1 MINQLYISTVDHNW
15 NNFQG
20 IALHQRNLDKIINQ
34 QNAVDCCTSPEDL
47 SYEHLHRAC
56 DAAAQIHLVDFD
68 FDSASFDDFEIYG
81 RLLNEL
87 VKQKHKVSQQILWR
101 QLDLPTT
108 TRPAGPLLWTSGCS
122 ITYGTAISSTS
133 RFGHL
138 VAKELG
144 RQEVCLALPGTSI
157 FSSADQ
163 ILRADLKPGDIVVW
177 GLTNVPRVEFARQWK
192 LHPISVTGYTKID
205 SRLQYWNAD
214 WFGSSTQTLMSLHYI
229 DQVQNFC
236 KKLGVELYIA
246 NVLDTAWMSI
256 YAAKYANY
264 IDLACQL
271 KIKNNA
277 LSFKDYGTDNQ
288 HPGPQQHR
296 QWADEIVK
304 FIKDSQNTTGSS
316 INI

>member
-1 MINQLYISTVDHNW
+1 MINQLYISSVDHDW
-15 NNFQG
+15 TNFQG
-20 IALHQRNLDKIINQ
+20 VALRKTNLDKIINQ
-34 QNAVDCCTSPEDL
+34 KNLVDCYTSPEDL
-47 SYEHLHRAC
+47 SYEYLHQAC

-68 FDSASFDDFEIYG
+68 FDRASFDNFELYG

-87 VKQKHKVSQQILWR
+87 IKQKHKVSQQTLWR
-101 QLDLPTT
+101 QLELPTT

-122 ITYGTAISSTS
+122 VTFGSAIPSTS
-133 RFGHL
+133 RFGYL
-138 VAKELG
+138 VAKELE
-144 RQEVCLALPGTSI
+144 RQEVCLAQPGASI
-157 FSSADQ
+157 FYSADQ
-163 ILRADLKPGDIVVW
+163 ILRADLEPGDIVVW
-177 GLTNVPRVEFARQWK
+177 GLTNVPRVEIANQWK
-192 LHPISVTGYTKID
+192 LHPITVTRYTKID

-214 WFGSSTQTLMSLHYI
+214 WFGSSTQTLMALHYI

-246 NVLDTAWMSI
+246 NVLDAEWMSI

-271 KIKNNA
+271 KIKNNVF
-277 LSFKDYGTDNQ
+277 SFRDYGTDNQ
-288 HPGPQQHR
+288 HPGPKQHR